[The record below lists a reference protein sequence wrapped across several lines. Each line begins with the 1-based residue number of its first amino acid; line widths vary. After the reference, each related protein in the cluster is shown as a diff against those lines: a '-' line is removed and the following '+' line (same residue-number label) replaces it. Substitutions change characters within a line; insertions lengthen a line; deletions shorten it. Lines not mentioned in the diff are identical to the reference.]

1 MPTYQWRK
9 STYSP
14 NSSNC
19 VNVATR
25 DGVVL
30 LRESDDPDVVLTLA
44 PPALR
49 AFIRAVRAGEFDRT
63 LNE

>member
-1 MPTYQWRK
+1 M
-9 STYSP
+9 
-14 NSSNC
+14 
-19 VNVATR
+19 NVAAR
-25 DGVVL
+25 DRAVL